1 MKLLFSIVIILSGL
15 LGSQNATA
23 ANGHSITK
31 TKSVAKKIVFDEYY
45 FLLANDGCFHLARL
59 NAPGYIDQ
67 YGNFFEGYSLTFVS
81 SENYEGTVCI
91 CPSDGNAYC

>member
-1 MKLLFSIVIILSGL
+1 MKLLFSIAIILSGL
-15 LGSQNATA
+15 LASQNAIA
-23 ANGHSITK
+23 AKGHTIAK
-31 TKSVAKKIVFDEYY
+31 TKSVVKKPVFNEYY
-45 FLLANDGCFHLARL
+45 FILTNDGCFHLARL
-59 NAPGYIDQ
+59 NPPGYIDQ